1 MGARA
6 TAVAP
11 AQPSVNRR
19 ARLACHGRRGAHT
32 ERMNRFLYAAWLLA
46 ALNALSGT
54 SSAADLTAL
63 DRFTIGIGSFHNRL
77 SLEGRVDGSGEF
89 RGSQRDFAE
98 ELNIGNR
105 RDIGMAQ
112 LSVRPAEHHQFD
124 FRYYR
129 DSRSRVAELSRE
141 LRFNDEV
148 FLVQANLRGRAGF
161 RVSEFVYTYWWN
173 AEPRFAS
180 GLQLGVLR
188 LQGDISLSGRVR
200 LENGGQAE
208 GQTSISEH
216 LYAPL
221 IGLAHRRVLGE
232 HWRIY
237 AEARAVRIGINGV
250 RGTALSAS
258 AGLEWWPWKHLGV
271 ALQYS
276 DSRVQAE
283 QNKAGFSGDLE
294 VGFSGPQF
302 ILRSRY

>member
-1 MGARA
+1 MTR
-6 TAVAP
+6 
-11 AQPSVNRR
+11 SI
-19 ARLACHGRRGAHT
+19 
-32 ERMNRFLYAAWLLA
+32 YAACL
-46 ALNALSGT
+46 
-54 SSAADLTAL
+54 LTAL
-63 DRFTIGIGSFHNRL
+63 NGFSAPILAAELSALDRYSIGIGSFNNRL

-98 ELNIGNR
+98 ELNIGDR
-105 RDIGMAQ
+105 RGIGLAQ

-129 DSRSRVAELSRE
+129 DSRSRAAELSRE

-148 FLVQANLRGRAGF
+148 FPVQANLRGRAGF
-161 RVSEFVYTYWWN
+161 RVSEFTYTWWWS
-173 AEPRFAS
+173 AEPHFAN

-188 LQGDISLSGRVR
+188 LQGDLSLSGRVR
-200 LENGGQAE
+200 LDNGDQAE
-208 GQTSISEH
+208 GSASISEH

-221 IGLAHRRVLGE
+221 IGLAHRHVLGK
-232 HWRIY
+232 HWRVY
-237 AEARAVRIGINGV
+237 AEARALRIGINGV
-250 RGTALSAS
+250 HGTALSAT
-258 AGLEWWPWKHLGV
+258 AGLEWWPWRHLGL

-283 QNKAGFSGDLE
+283 QDKAGFSGDLE